1 MATLDATVGA
11 DNQAAIATRFLAD
24 LDSPASVGKFFRD
37 HVAVESSIHPM
48 LCRHPIALHPVRRTS
63 EYKKLW
69 NALDVRDRLADRP
82 DGKYV
87 LVTGINPTPLGEGKS
102 TVVIGVC
109 QALEAIMG
117 RKAVACIRQPS
128 QGPIFGIKGGAAG
141 GGYAQVVPMEDFNL
155 HLTGDI
161 HAITAANNLLAAAI
175 DTRMW
180 HEAAQVT
187 PSSGTDG
194 PCRRLPRRHRTV
206 GSRLSVVPLLPIC
219 HL

>member
-1 MATLDATVGA
+1 MKFGGGGGKAGRIGLRSGWR
-11 DNQAAIATRFLAD
+11 TRQ
-24 LDSPASVGKFFRD
+24 
-37 HVAVESSIHPM
+37 
-48 LCRHPIALHPVRRTS
+48 RTS
-63 EYKKLW
+63 G
-69 NALDVRDRLADRP
+69 LDRPADRLADRP

-117 RKAVACIRQPS
+117 RKAMACIRQPS

-194 PCRRLPRRHRTV
+194 PCRRPPRRHRTV
-206 GSRLSVVPLLPIC
+206 GSRLSVVPLRSDLPSVIC
-219 HL
+219 PRRVARRCSTGCAPRRRARAPSRP